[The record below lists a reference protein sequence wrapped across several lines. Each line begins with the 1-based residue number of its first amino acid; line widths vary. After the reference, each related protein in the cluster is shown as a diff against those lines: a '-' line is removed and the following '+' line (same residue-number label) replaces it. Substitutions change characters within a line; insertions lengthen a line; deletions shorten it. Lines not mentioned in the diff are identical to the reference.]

1 MGSKKVMM
9 HHTVCFF
16 RRFSRKFRKKSQF
29 LCNEMLIIVRFGG
42 IMYVKITKK
51 QVGGIG
57 EWKKKL

>member
-1 MGSKKVMM
+1 VII
-9 HHTVCFF
+9 HHFVRFF
-16 RRFSRKFRKKSQF
+16 LKFSRKFRKKSQL